1 MAPHGQVRLQQ
12 DAEVTHKGRGPYQGP
27 QTLSSPVSRW
37 MHRLR
42 VVHHKK
48 SVFSGLS
55 RSLLE
60 RIHSTQHQAPYD
72 AAAVELLMEG
82 PTCKAESHWR
92 KSEMIGRDSQ
102 QSHPGRRCR
111 AGTAAARARSPE
123 GRHSRES
130 GRLKG
135 PRRRGLSVGGRRDR
149 TEANQAR
156 SSGSRTSSTR
166 TSWSTVSKAAE
177 RSSRPPASIASVIS
191 VTSF

>member
-48 SVFSGLS
+48 SIFSGLS

-82 PTCKAESHWR
+82 PRVKLRVIGRAPQEVHLLGVESQSVGTHPFHSTPSSIRRRCCGTVDGGPTCKAESHR
-92 KSEMIGRDSQ
+92 S
-102 QSHPGRRCR
+102 C
-111 AGTAAARARSPE
+111 TTRSP
-123 GRHSRES
+123 
-130 GRLKG
+130 
-135 PRRRGLSVGGRRDR
+135 
-149 TEANQAR
+149 
-156 SSGSRTSSTR
+156 
-166 TSWSTVSKAAE
+166 
-177 RSSRPPASIASVIS
+177 SSRG
-191 VTSF
+191 